1 VLVVIIPQI
10 TSTGGWNNVGR
21 LILRKTQSTLT
32 ATIES
37 ILQLVPLRD
46 ENQIILNP
54 KSDQNFGESGY
65 DEIIFRLLYIHHH
78 TLCSERYPDPLL
90 TMRLDPS
97 RL

>member
-37 ILQLVPLRD
+37 ILQPVPLRD

-78 TLCSERYPDPLL
+78 TLCSERYCYAGLYRRVSSNR
-90 TMRLDPS
+90 T
-97 RL
+97 